1 MFLPITYTY
10 LFNLINILTNKKTP
24 EKRGALER
32 LSWRRDRLKW
42 NPIYMTVAGCSPY
55 KRAYK
60 KAPQENKIMIS
71 FRFSCSITISCCLL
85 YKS

>member
-1 MFLPITYTY
+1 MFIPSTYTY
-10 LFNLINILTNKKTP
+10 LFNLSNILTNKKTP

-60 KAPQENKIMIS
+60 KAPPRKQNDDFLS
-71 FRFSCSITISCCLL
+71 LFVL
-85 YKS
+85 YYNFVLFII